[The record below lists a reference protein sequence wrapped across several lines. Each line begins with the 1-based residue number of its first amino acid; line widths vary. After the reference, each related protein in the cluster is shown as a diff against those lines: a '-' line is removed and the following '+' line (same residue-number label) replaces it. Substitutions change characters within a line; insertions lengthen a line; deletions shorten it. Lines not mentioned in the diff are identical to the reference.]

1 MQLCEIDINTVIKD
15 VASVIEYVQ
24 EQGSIPTVGKNSVFP
39 ASILSELN
47 RRMSHPITID
57 QKRPRQASYPLID
70 VIYMLLRSLG
80 ILVIQKRGRAKVLLI
95 QSDELEK

>member
-1 MQLCEIDINTVIKD
+1 MMLCEIDTGTVIKD
-15 VASVIEYVQ
+15 LESVIEYVKEKGDIQ
-24 EQGSIPTVGKNSVFP
+24 TVGKNSIFP

-70 VIYMLLRSLG
+70 VI
-80 ILVIQKRGRAKVLLI
+80 
-95 QSDELEK
+95 